1 MAMQLTWPQH
11 HWICLAEDEDLS
23 AAGPP
28 KNSGGVKGSVT
39 WGLDLLHPEWAG
51 RDGGIYAKENSRGNR
66 EVIAKKG
73 DATKYWHLPALAL
86 TFS

>member
-11 HWICLAEDEDLS
+11 HWICLAEDEDSS

-28 KNSGGVKGSVT
+28 KNFGGVKGSVR
-39 WGLDLLHPEWAG
+39 EVWASFTQNELEEMVESMP
-51 RDGGIYAKENSRGNR
+51 RRIH

-73 DATKYWHLPALAL
+73 DATKFWHLPALAL

>member
-11 HWICLAEDEDLS
+11 RWICLAEDEDSS

-28 KNSGGVKGSVT
+28 KTLEELKAV
-39 WGLDLLHPEWAG
+39 L
-51 RDGGIYAKENSRGNR
+51 R
-66 EVIAKKG
+66 EVWASFTQNELEEMVESVPRRIHEIITKKG